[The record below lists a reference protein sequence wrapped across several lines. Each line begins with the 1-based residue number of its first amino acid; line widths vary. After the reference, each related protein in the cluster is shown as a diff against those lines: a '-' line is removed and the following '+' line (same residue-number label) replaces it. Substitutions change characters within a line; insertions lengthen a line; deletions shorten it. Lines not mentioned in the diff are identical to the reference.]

1 MLGCKKITAGP
12 LNIRILGQ
20 VPDPSAQKKRRGARV
35 NPTPPAQAFYNEKR
49 SWMELRLWIAA
60 NFYRKSYFVTF
71 TYLDEFLPESKDA
84 AEKNVMA
91 KFIRKLRSSRKKRG
105 NDLKYIYVTEGFHGI
120 GSSDFLEADG
130 HLEDRR
136 IHHHMII
143 DATGPGDFDELRSL
157 WPGGGYVRIEPFYV
171 RYCEAAA
178 KYMTKEAREFG
189 RSKPGVRTW
198 KRSMNLTKYQVEYI
212 DIPMDGM
219 KLDVPFGAVDYESFH
234 EINPYGFAD
243 CVGDQY
249 FLFEKPE
256 ERTLSYLKG
265 SRKRSHLINNLA

>member
-12 LNIRILGQ
+12 LCLRILGQ
-20 VPDPSAQKKRRGARV
+20 VPDTSAQKKSRGARV

-71 TYLDEFLPESKDA
+71 TYLDEFLPDSKEA
-84 AEKNVMA
+84 AEKKLMA
-91 KFIRKLRSSRKKRG
+91 KFIRKLRSSRAKRRKE
-105 NDLKYIYVTEGFHGI
+105 LKYIYVTEAFHGI
-120 GSSDFLEADG
+120 GSSDFLEEDG
-130 HLEDRR
+130 QLEDKR

-143 DATGPGDFDELRSL
+143 NGTGPEDFDELRSL
-157 WPGGGYVRIEPFYV
+157 WPGRGYVRIEPFDV
-171 RYCEAAA
+171 RYCTAAA

-189 RSKPGVRTW
+189 RTKPGSRTW

-212 DIPMDGM
+212 DIPMDGLR
-219 KLDVPFGAVDYESFH
+219 LDVPPGAVNYESFH
-234 EINPYGFAD
+234 EKNPYGFAD

-249 FLFEKPE
+249 FLFEEPE
-256 ERTLSYLKG
+256 EQPLSYLKG
-265 SRKRSHLINNLA
+265 PRKKKPPYN